1 MSFTRQF
8 CYTIDVC
15 GSHPGN
21 SPVAGYSE
29 ESMIGSIAAR
39 PARPMVGVA
48 DDERLAGRMSSLC
61 ENVEMENGW

>member
-1 MSFTRQF
+1 
-8 CYTIDVC
+8 
-15 GSHPGN
+15 
-21 SPVAGYSE
+21 
-29 ESMIGSIAAR
+29 MIGSIAAR